1 MDKSA
6 IITGVTGQDGSY
18 LADLLLAKGYI
29 VHGVVRYSS
38 TKSTERVAHILGNP
52 LLGGSRFFLHYGD
65 LSSGDQWNNLI
76 SELQP
81 DEIYHLGA
89 QSQVRVSFDV
99 PEHNGNV
106 TGLGTTRILEA
117 IRASRVQPRF
127 YQASSSEMF
136 GETPPPQNETSP
148 FHPRNPYGAA
158 KLYAFWMNT
167 IYRQAYNM
175 FNCSG
180 ILFNHESP
188 RRSEDFVTRKITKS
202 LANIMAGKQETL
214 YLGNLDAIRDWGYA
228 PDYVEA
234 MWLMLQQDFPDD
246 YAIGTGESHSV
257 REFVQEAFSYV
268 ELDWQR
274 FVKVDPSL
282 VRPLE
287 VQELRGDASKSSRVL
302 GWRPRVTFQALVR
315 IMVDADMEGLDLIPP
330 GKGKEFLQQNHGDWH
345 QQFHAVH

>member
-1 MDKSA
+1 M
-6 IITGVTGQDGSY
+6 
-18 LADLLLAKGYI
+18 
-29 VHGVVRYSS
+29 
-38 TKSTERVAHILGNP
+38 
-52 LLGGSRFFLHYGD
+52 GGSRFFLHYGD

-81 DEIYHLGA
+81 HEIYHLGA

-117 IRASRVQPRF
+117 IRASRVRPRF

-268 ELDWQR
+268 GLDWQR